1 MQQKLKKQEEEF
13 VELQETFQNVQ
24 QEIEIKTK
32 RLKKYF
38 AKYQSLKQ
46 EIKDIQVNFKT
57 LQDFYKISCFFSLG
71 DEY

>member
-24 QEIEIKTK
+24 QEIDIKTK

-57 LQDFYKISCFFSLG
+57 SC
-71 DEY
+71 Y